1 MIMPGKYE
9 RKIYLEDKPRE
20 EAKKELLKHFTPER
34 KTETVKSA
42 DALGRVTAEPVYA
55 AQSSPHFHA
64 SAMDGIAVK
73 AEDTFGAHEQN
84 PIRLKKGK
92 DFVYVNTGNAVPPP
106 FNAVIMI
113 EHVEV
118 ISEDT
123 VEIIEPAAPWQHIR
137 PIGEDIVQEEMLFT
151 QGHKIRPV
159 DIGVLL
165 ASQTREIK
173 VMKKPVVSIIPT
185 GNELVSPSEPP
196 GHGKL
201 IEFNGTVMAN
211 YIKEWGGEPV
221 LYDIVED
228 DPEEIKKAILE
239 AAENSDI
246 VVVNAGSSAGST
258 DYTVHIV
265 EELGEVFT
273 HGVATRP
280 GKPVIL
286 GKINNTIIVGIPGY
300 PVSAYMT
307 LEWFVRPL
315 VCEYLGIEEPKR
327 PTLKVKLGRRIV
339 SSMGSEDFIRVA
351 IGFVGGEFV
360 ANPLQ
365 REAGVTMSLVKA
377 DGILV
382 IPPEK
387 LGYEQGEEAVV
398 ELLRP
403 EEEIKNAIVFN
414 GSHDLTIDI
423 LSAHLRRKYK
433 NTKIVSSHVGS
444 MAGIMA
450 IKKGEAHLAGVHLLD
465 PETGEY
471 NRTYVQ
477 RFLGGQDVVLLPFLK
492 RKQGWLLPK
501 GNPLGISGVK
511 DIAEKNVQFVN
522 RQKGAG
528 TRILF
533 DLLLKENGLEPEDI
547 AGYDREMFSHLSVA
561 AEVKGNPDAAGLGI
575 YSAAKVMDLD
585 FVPVADEEY
594 DLLMTKEF
602 FESVRG
608 QQLLEIINSR
618 EFQEEVEALGG
629 YQVVRNPEPIYF

>member
-1 MIMPGKYE
+1 MPGKYE

-20 EAKKELLKHFTPER
+20 EAKKELLKHFAPER

-159 DIGVLL
+159 DIGVML

-423 LSAHLRRKYK
+423 LSTHLRRKYK